1 MKKGHM
7 KSPIEKKVILA
18 SSSPRRR
25 ELLKYIVPQFEIA
38 PSREID
44 ESYPTE
50 LSVYEVPTY
59 LSRKKLECYK
69 DLLDKDTVIITA
81 DTVVINNGEILGK
94 PKDEESAIEML
105 TSLAGHTHSVVTGV
119 SLMTKEQTVSFS
131 EKTDVTFSNVS
142 SEDIRAYVSEYRP
155 YDKAGAYGIQEW
167 IGCVAIS
174 AINGCYYNVV
184 GLPLHTLFVH
194 LRTLNQSGST
204 SK

>member
-1 MKKGHM
+1 M

-105 TSLAGHTHSVVTGV
+105 TSLVGHTHSVVTGV

-194 LRTLNQSGST
+194 LRTINQSGST

>member
-1 MKKGHM
+1 MKKSHM

-105 TSLAGHTHSVVTGV
+105 TSLVGHTHSVVTGV

-194 LRTLNQSGST
+194 LRTINQSGST